1 MNPPSPSSGPVRFA
15 YVGCGFVGQ
24 TIHIPNFAS
33 LPDCQFLALAEVR
46 PELGREVAARY
57 GIPKIYRSH
66 EEIAADPD
74 IEAVGEPDRLHSS
87 FINGIKHLSCRFTP
101 A

>member
-1 MNPPSPSSGPVRFA
+1 MR
-15 YVGCGFVGQ
+15 
-24 TIHIPNFAS
+24 
-33 LPDCQFLALAEVR
+33 
-46 PELGREVAARY
+46 ELLTRV
-57 GIPKIYRSH
+57 
-66 EEIAADPD
+66 PD